1 MCLLG
6 LNVIGMCKRIR
17 RTAKRAEDRP
27 SSRRVES
34 VLHLD
39 TRLRRYSMAWGK
51 QGVGLTR
58 RLNSERSARIGGPP
72 VEPHLVILFRMGL
85 TTSLIL
91 TSESVADEQLQAWG
105 LAPTQTNGDLWTAF
119 CDPMNQFVAVAR
131 PRDWTILLD
140 PEMLIAEH
148 FETDSIT
155 LPGIWHVVST
165 VSSTGFVD
173 YRVFVDG
180 TLVRHMLAGDEE
192 LDEGAP
198 VVDESPFT
206 FRENDGADEPVEVDG
221 DLIIQEL
228 PRVVGA
234 IGADD
239 DIFDVE
245 GQYFAYQEAAPDVD
259 GNTPAHEEAGTTSGG
274 EEGKNTSIFAR
285 LFRKK

>member
-1 MCLLG
+1 
-6 LNVIGMCKRIR
+6 
-17 RTAKRAEDRP
+17 
-27 SSRRVES
+27 
-34 VLHLD
+34 
-39 TRLRRYSMAWGK
+39 
-51 QGVGLTR
+51 
-58 RLNSERSARIGGPP
+58 
-72 VEPHLVILFRMGL
+72 MGL

-91 TSESVADEQLQAWG
+91 TSESVAVEQLQAWG
-105 LAPTQTNGDLWTAF
+105 LAPTQNNGDLWTAF
-119 CDPMNQFVAVAR
+119 CDPVNQFFAVAR

-155 LPGIWHVVST
+155 LPGTWHVASA

-180 TLVRHMLAGDEE
+180 ALVRHLLAGDEE

-234 IGADD
+234 IGDDD
-239 DIFDVE
+239 DIFDIE
-245 GQYFAYQEAAPDVD
+245 GQYFAYQQIAPGVG
-259 GNTPAHEEAGTTSGG
+259 GNTPGHDDPEATSGG
-274 EEGKNTSIFAR
+274 DERKNTSIFGR
-285 LFRKK
+285 LFGKK

>member
-1 MCLLG
+1 
-6 LNVIGMCKRIR
+6 
-17 RTAKRAEDRP
+17 
-27 SSRRVES
+27 
-34 VLHLD
+34 
-39 TRLRRYSMAWGK
+39 
-51 QGVGLTR
+51 
-58 RLNSERSARIGGPP
+58 
-72 VEPHLVILFRMGL
+72 MGL

-105 LAPTQTNGDLWTAF
+105 LAPTQNNGDLWTAF
-119 CDPMNQFVAVAR
+119 CDPANQFFAVAR

-155 LPGIWHVVST
+155 LPGTWHVASA

-180 TLVRHMLAGDEE
+180 ALVRHLLAGDEE

-234 IGADD
+234 IGDDD
-239 DIFDVE
+239 DIFDIE
-245 GQYFAYQEAAPDVD
+245 GQYFAYQQIAPGVG
-259 GNTPAHEEAGTTSGG
+259 GNTPGHDDPEATSGG
-274 EEGKNTSIFAR
+274 DERKNTSIFGR
-285 LFRKK
+285 LFGKK

>member
-1 MCLLG
+1 
-6 LNVIGMCKRIR
+6 
-17 RTAKRAEDRP
+17 
-27 SSRRVES
+27 
-34 VLHLD
+34 
-39 TRLRRYSMAWGK
+39 
-51 QGVGLTR
+51 
-58 RLNSERSARIGGPP
+58 
-72 VEPHLVILFRMGL
+72 MGL

-91 TSESVADEQLQAWG
+91 TSESVTDEQLQAWG
-105 LAPTQTNGDLWTAF
+105 LASTQANGDLWTAF
-119 CDPMNQFVAVAR
+119 CDPANQFFAVAR

-140 PEMLIAEH
+140 PEMLVAER

-155 LPGIWHVVST
+155 LPGTWHVAST

-198 VVDESPFT
+198 MVDESPFT

-245 GQYFAYQEAAPDVD
+245 GQYFVYQEAAQDVD
-259 GNTPAHEEAGTTSGG
+259 GSPSVDEGPGTTSGG
-274 EEGKNTSIFAR
+274 EKAR
-285 LFRKK
+285 THPSSAGCSARSSSHR